1 MSFHPP
7 LRSPATGLGK
17 VSRIASTIWMGLQVR
32 QDSCVCTDFLV
43 QIVGWDHVTT
53 VL

>member
-1 MSFHPP
+1 MSFHLP

-17 VSRIASTIWMGLQVR
+17 VNRIASTIWMGLQVR
-32 QDSCVCTDFLV
+32 QDSRMYTDFLV
-43 QIVGWDHVTT
+43 QIMGWDHVTT